1 MPLHKI
7 FGSDEII
14 FCTFPDIFFLWINS
28 GGLKDL
34 VLPVCSVCSMVTQ
47 NVHNALEDATA
58 AFIAR
63 YETNTQQW
71 IHPILLPSALV
82 SVCRS
87 SFFLMGMSD
96 CFSECAATPMVLQAG
111 LRGAAV
117 PSWVRCAHSRG
128 GWSVLL
134 VFALIHFIHWCL

>member
-14 FCTFPDIFFLWINS
+14 FYTFPDIFFLWINS

-34 VLPVCSVCSMVTQ
+34 VLLVCSACSMVTQ
-47 NVHNALEDATA
+47 NVNNALEDATA

-71 IHPILLPSALV
+71 IHPILLPSTLV
-82 SVCRS
+82 SVFRS
-87 SFFLMGMSD
+87 SVSFIGVSD
-96 CFSECAATPMVLQAG
+96 CFLGVCSQPMVLQAA
-111 LRGAAV
+111 LRRGC
-117 PSWVRCAHSRG
+117 SQLVRCAHSTG
-128 GWSVLL
+128 VCSVLL
-134 VFALIHFIHWCL
+134 VFALTHFILWCL